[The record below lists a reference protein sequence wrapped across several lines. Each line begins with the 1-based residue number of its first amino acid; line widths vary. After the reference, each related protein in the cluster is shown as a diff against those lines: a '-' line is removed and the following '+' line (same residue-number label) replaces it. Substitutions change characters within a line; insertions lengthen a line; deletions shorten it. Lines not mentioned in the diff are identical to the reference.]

1 MKTHM
6 ILLMAGFSKRFG
18 ENKLLYMIDGKPM
31 YRYIAEVL
39 TAVLRDQAVTVS
51 LTAVTQHEAVRSGLK
66 EMGIP
71 VLWNPHSER
80 GISSSLQIGLDSLR
94 GRRPGEEKEAV
105 YYAFFVGDQPYLQKK
120 SVEDFFQAFS
130 CQDKRIGCMS
140 ADGRPGNPVI
150 FHEMYTDELMS
161 LSGDVGGKQVMRKYP
176 RDIFYYPIADFR
188 ELEDVDHKE
197 ESGYEEMD

>member
-1 MKTHM
+1 MKIHM

-18 ENKLLYMIDGKPM
+18 ENKLLYKIDGKPM
-31 YRYIAEVL
+31 YRYMAEVL
-39 TAVLRDQAVTVS
+39 SAVAGEQAGTVT

-80 GISSSLQIGLDSLR
+80 GISSSLQIGLDALQR
-94 GRRPGEEKEAV
+94 KGTDGETV

-150 FHEMYTDELMS
+150 FHEMYADELMN
-161 LSGDVGGKQVMRKYP
+161 LSGDVGGKQVMRRHP
-176 RDIFYYPIADFR
+176 RDIFYYPIADPR
-188 ELEDVDHKE
+188 ELEDVDQKE
-197 ESGYEEMD
+197 ESGDEKMD